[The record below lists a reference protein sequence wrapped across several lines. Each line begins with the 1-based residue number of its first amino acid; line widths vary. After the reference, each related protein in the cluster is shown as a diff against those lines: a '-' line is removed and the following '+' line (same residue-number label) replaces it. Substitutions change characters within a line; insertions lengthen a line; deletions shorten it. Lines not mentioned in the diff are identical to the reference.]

1 MDHRPRIFADF
12 HNADPR
18 GCVRLNCAGTVD
30 DLSRQQVVLRDGL
43 GLVVYSEELEADG
56 MAHYSTEE
64 CLWVA
69 VVDWDAIRG
78 TEPRCPAAEDFCPAD
93 DRAARQRTVA

>member
-18 GCVRLNCAGTVD
+18 GRVRLNCAGTVD

-43 GLVVYSEELEADG
+43 RLVVYSEDLEAEG

-64 CLWVA
+64 SLWVA

-78 TEPRCPAAEDFCPAD
+78 MESRSLPAEGSCPAD
-93 DRAARQRTVA
+93 DQGTRQRNLA